1 MPKRHK
7 VAVYG
12 TLMAG
17 ERNER
22 WVADALDRRPC
33 TLRGTL
39 YDTGR
44 GYPAFVPD
52 DAGGE
57 VKAEPLSVTD
67 EPLAQM
73 DILEGYPTL
82 YSRESVKAVLEDGTT
97 VRAMVYV
104 MNTLPRGAKVIL
116 GGDWSCWR
124 KAFISHYKIV

>member
-1 MPKRHK
+1 MAKRHK

-22 WVADALDRRPC
+22 WAADALDRRPC

-57 VKAEPLSVTD
+57 VRAELLTVTD
-67 EPLAQM
+67 ATLSRM
-73 DILEGYPTL
+73 DILEGYPIL
-82 YSRESVKAVLEDGTT
+82 YRRERVKAVLEDSSEA
-97 VRAMVYV
+97 VALVYV
-104 MNTLPRGAKVIL
+104 MNTLPRGAKVIP
-116 GGDWSCWR
+116 GGDWWKSGESM
-124 KAFISHYKIV
+124 A

>member
-1 MPKRHK
+1 MAKRHK

-22 WVADALDRRPC
+22 WAADALDRRPY

-57 VKAEPLSVTD
+57 VKAELLTVTD
-67 EPLAQM
+67 ATLARM

-82 YSRESVKAVLEDGTT
+82 YRRENVKTVLEDGFENE
-97 VRAMVYV
+97 ALVYV
-104 MNTLPRGAKVIL
+104 INTLPRGAKVIP
-116 GGDWSCWR
+116 GGDWR
-124 KAFISHYKIV
+124 NFRNKNEQ

>member
-1 MPKRHK
+1 MAKRHK

-17 ERNER
+17 ERNAH
-22 WVADALDRRPC
+22 WAADALDRRPC

-57 VKAEPLSVTD
+57 VRAELLTVTGATLD
-67 EPLAQM
+67 LL
-73 DILEGYPTL
+73 DGLEGFPWL
-82 YSRESVKAVLEDGTT
+82 YGHRKVRAVLQNGRE
-97 VRAMVYV
+97 VEAMAYV
-104 MNTLPRGAKVIL
+104 MNGLPAESKVIESC
-116 GGDWSCWR
+116 DWREYNR
-124 KAFISHYKIV
+124 KN

>member
-1 MPKRHK
+1 MANRHK

-22 WVADALDRRPC
+22 WAADALDRRPC
-33 TLRGTL
+33 VLRGTL

-57 VKAEPLSVTD
+57 VKAELLTVT
-67 EPLAQM
+67 EATLARM

-82 YSRESVKAVLEDGTT
+82 YRKESVKAVIDGDSEA
-97 VRAMVYV
+97 VVLVYV
-104 MNTLPRGAKVIL
+104 MNTLPRGAKVIPD
-116 GGDWSCWR
+116 GDWRSFR
-124 KAFISHYKIV
+124 NKNEQ

>member
-1 MPKRHK
+1 MAKRHK

-22 WVADALDRRPC
+22 WAEDALDRRPC

-57 VKAEPLSVTD
+57 VRAELLTVTD
-67 EPLAQM
+67 ATLALL
-73 DILEGYPTL
+73 DGLEGFPWL
-82 YSRESVKAVLEDGTT
+82 YGHRKVKAVLEDGRE
-97 VRAMVYV
+97 VEAMAYV
-104 MNTLPRGAKVIL
+104 MNGLPAGAKAIASC
-116 GGDWSCWR
+116 DWR
-124 KAFISHYKIV
+124 EYRREN

>member
-1 MPKRHK
+1 MAKRHK

-22 WVADALDRRPC
+22 WAADALDRRPC

-57 VKAEPLSVTD
+57 VRAELLTVTD
-67 EPLAQM
+67 ATLALL
-73 DILEGYPTL
+73 DGLEGFPWL
-82 YSRESVKAVLEDGTT
+82 YGHRKVKAVLEDGRE
-97 VRAMVYV
+97 VEAMAYV
-104 MNTLPRGAKVIL
+104 MNGLPAGAKAIASC
-116 GGDWSCWR
+116 DWR
-124 KAFISHYKIV
+124 EYRREN

>member
-1 MPKRHK
+1 MAKRHK

-22 WVADALDRRPC
+22 WAADALDRRPC

-57 VKAEPLSVTD
+57 VKAELLTVTPATLNLLD
-67 EPLAQM
+67 G
-73 DILEGYPTL
+73 LEGVPWL
-82 YSRESVKAVLEDGTT
+82 YGHRKVKAVLEDG
-97 VRAMVYV
+97 REIEAMAYV
-104 MNTLPRGAKVIL
+104 MNGLPEGSKVITSC
-116 GGDWSCWR
+116 DWREYSKCN
-124 KAFISHYKIV
+124 

>member
-1 MPKRHK
+1 MMAKRHK

-22 WVADALDRRPC
+22 WAADALDRRPC

-52 DAGGE
+52 NAGGE
-57 VKAEPLSVTD
+57 VKAELLTVTD
-67 EPLAQM
+67 ATLARM
-73 DILEGYPTL
+73 DILDGCPTL
-82 YSRESVKAVLEDGTT
+82 YRRETIKTVLEDGSE
-97 VRAMVYV
+97 AEALVYV
-104 MNTLPRGAKVIL
+104 MNTLPRGAKVIP
-116 GGDWSCWR
+116 GGDWRDFRNKSEQ
-124 KAFISHYKIV
+124 